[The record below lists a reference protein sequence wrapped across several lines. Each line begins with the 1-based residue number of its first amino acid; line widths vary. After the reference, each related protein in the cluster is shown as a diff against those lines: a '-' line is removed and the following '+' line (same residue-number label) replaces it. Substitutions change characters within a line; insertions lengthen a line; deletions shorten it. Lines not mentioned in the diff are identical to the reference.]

1 MAKRRKS
8 SKSETPMAEKVE
20 AVLSSAEKDTSIKK
34 LTHER
39 KEKKNKYDPVDGSP
53 LRSIFCLKKIVD
65 MKRVE
70 ETEDCFIIDFN
81 LFNPIDIAKFYAAN
95 NGDVDD
101 ELSVVAERGQVLFSP
116 ISWPVEIIHIQ
127 GIFVCNFHLILHLMR
142 DIVACVTVMF
152 AILLLLVSVGRH
164 IAMRQTM
171 SRIGDLNGG

>member
-101 ELSVVAERGQVLFSP
+101 ELSVVAERGQVACRDYPHSRHLCLQFP
-116 ISWPVEIIHIQ
+116 FDTTPHERHC
-127 GIFVCNFHLILHLMR
+127 GLCYCYVCDSAAPCECWTTHCHASDHVKNWRSQRRMR
-142 DIVACVTVMF
+142 T
-152 AILLLLVSVGRH
+152 R
-164 IAMRQTM
+164 
-171 SRIGDLNGG
+171 